1 MVQLL
6 KITGP
11 FILILGLQLNN
22 IEIAFATTDP
32 HNSIKVYNYEPPER
46 GGPESSQAA
55 GTR

>member
-1 MVQLL
+1 MHLL

-22 IEIAFATTDP
+22 IEIAFATTAP

-46 GGPESSQAA
+46 G
-55 GTR
+55 R